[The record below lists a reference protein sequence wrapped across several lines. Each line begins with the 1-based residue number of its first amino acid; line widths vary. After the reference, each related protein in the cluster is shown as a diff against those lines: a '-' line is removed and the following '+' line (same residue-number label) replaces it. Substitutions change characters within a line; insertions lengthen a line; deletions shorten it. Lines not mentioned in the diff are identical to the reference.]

1 VFKIEQLVERL
12 LAPASSEADPVD
24 SIANTLD
31 ALIKSFETPKA

>member
-12 LAPASSEADPVD
+12 LAPASAKAGAVD
-24 SIANTLD
+24 SNAITLD